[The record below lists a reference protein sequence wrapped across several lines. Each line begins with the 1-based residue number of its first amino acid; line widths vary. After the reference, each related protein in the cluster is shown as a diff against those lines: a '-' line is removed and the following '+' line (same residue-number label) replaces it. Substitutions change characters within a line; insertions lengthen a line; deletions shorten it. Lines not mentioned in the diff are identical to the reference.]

1 MAQPHFPASAKA
13 PAPVAGEGVDAR
25 PDGVPSD
32 AGVRD
37 VGAEFETLRPVVRA
51 VVAAILRR
59 SVHDAD
65 VEDCTHEALRR
76 ALEGQARLKA
86 GNGVR
91 PWVLGIARH
100 VALDAVRSRHARLG
114 REARRGADE
123 DGTSLAEL
131 LPDATPNAET
141 VLTRAQAARRLRSSL
156 KRLPASQRRAV
167 EMVHLEELSYREV
180 AARLDVP
187 VGTVCTWVARARQS
201 LASALKGQN
210 L

>member
-1 MAQPHFPASAKA
+1 MAQPHFPAPAEA
-13 PAPVAGEGVDAR
+13 PAPEGGKGVEAEPGEVPDAASVAEL
-25 PDGVPSD
+25 
-32 AGVRD
+32 
-37 VGAEFETLRPVVRA
+37 GAELETLRPVVRA

-65 VEDCTHEALRR
+65 VEDCTHEALHR

-86 GNGVR
+86 GNRVR

-100 VALDAVRSRHARLG
+100 VALDALRSRQTRLG
-114 REARRGADE
+114 REARGGADE
-123 DGTSLAEL
+123 DGTRLAEL
-131 LPDATPNAET
+131 LPDAAPNAET
-141 VLTRAQAARRLRSSL
+141 ALTRAQAARHLHASL
-156 KRLPASQRRAV
+156 KRLPVSQRRAV
-167 EMVHLEELSYREV
+167 EMFHLEELSYREI